1 MADISGIIG
10 HFPYLGLFTLLI
22 LGGIGFPFP
31 EDTTLILCGFLI
43 STHVVKPVPALLV
56 VYAGLLITDFS
67 LYFVG
72 KKYGRMI
79 VNHKRFHKIMSPERL
94 SMLESKFNK
103 RGVFVILIGRHLV
116 GLRAQIFLAAG
127 VMRMPALKFIMADAV
142 SSIFTIALMVGA
154 GYTGGNSL
162 QVIKRDITRVEHIG
176 ILLVIIL
183 LTIYL
188 LFRSFK
194 SRRSK
199 TWKDTF
205 QTLYFLIST
214 TEDIM
219 FYSS

>member
-1 MADISGIIG
+1 MSEISSIIE
-10 HFPYLGLFTLLI
+10 HFPYLGLFLLLI

-43 STHVVKPVPALLV
+43 STHVIETIPALLV
-56 VYAGLLITDFS
+56 IYAGLLITDFS

-79 VNHKRFHKIMSPERL
+79 VNHKRFHKIISPERL

-127 VMRMPALKFIMADAV
+127 VMRMSALKFIMADAF
-142 SSIFTIALMVGA
+142 SSLFTMALMIGA
-154 GYTGGNSL
+154 GYMGGNSL
-162 QVIKRDITRVEHIG
+162 EIIKKDITRIEHIG

-188 LFRSFK
+188 FFRYFK
-194 SRRSK
+194 SRRNK
-199 TWKDTF
+199 T
-205 QTLYFLIST
+205 FL
-214 TEDIM
+214 
-219 FYSS
+219 

>member
-1 MADISGIIG
+1 MPNISTLVE
-10 HFPYLGLFTLLI
+10 HFPYIGLFLLLI

-79 VNHKRFHKIMSPERL
+79 VNHKRFHKIISPERL
-94 SMLESKFNK
+94 LMLETKFNK
-103 RGVFVILIGRHLV
+103 KGVFVILIGRHLV

-127 VMRMPALKFIMADAV
+127 VMRMSALKFIMADAF
-142 SSIFTIALMVGA
+142 SSIFTMALMVGA
-154 GYTGGNSL
+154 GYMGGNSL
-162 QVIKRDITRVEHIG
+162 EIIIKRDITRIEHIG

-183 LTIYL
+183 LATYL
-188 LFRSFK
+188 LFKYVKFMRLGK
-194 SRRSK
+194 
-199 TWKDTF
+199 
-205 QTLYFLIST
+205 
-214 TEDIM
+214 
-219 FYSS
+219 